1 MVLQFHSHHK
11 DKDLPSAEARRSKV
25 ACHGQPCDA
34 PSGGAIRKKCSSMC
48 FIGAGDIYL
57 SLVASWCR
65 GTGTG
70 AGSVRRATR
79 DAGRPGGDGQGGWPR
94 VSRPDG
100 GRGEDGDPRAG
111 ASPMCRR
118 AYRSGRP
125 LPGRMRQDEEAR
137 VGATD
142 WGVSLPTACHVT
154 PELEPW
160 ATGTSRSLSATRS
173 RSYADEFSRGALAP

>member
-1 MVLQFHSHHK
+1 
-11 DKDLPSAEARRSKV
+11 
-25 ACHGQPCDA
+25 
-34 PSGGAIRKKCSSMC
+34 MC

-70 AGSVRRATR
+70 AGSVRRAMR

-118 AYRSGRP
+118 ARRSGRP

-137 VGATD
+137 AGAVHGHAAD
-142 WGVSLPTACHVT
+142 ARGGRARLGRRSPGFVPPRSRRGPRRV
-154 PELEPW
+154 PELGDGAGIAMVEFDEGPCREP
-160 ATGTSRSLSATRS
+160 SPL
-173 RSYADEFSRGALAP
+173 LAVHVVFLPVPSWSKIPTTVPYG